1 MATHTSTRVAL
12 VVVVVIIIIII
23 IILYIYIHRAGGLF
37 EGADQVG
44 LAIYLDVWIIHVM
57 TIWQLKLIGAVV
69 CTLYGGIREKCLFNF
84 FEPYLLMW

>member
-23 IILYIYIHRAGGLF
+23 LHIYIHRAGGLF
-37 EGADQVG
+37 EGGDEVG
-44 LAIYLDVWIIHVM
+44 LAIYLDVWIIHVKRM
-57 TIWQLKLIGAVV
+57 CRLKLIGAVV
-69 CTLYGGIREKCLFNF
+69 CICYNGICEKCLFNC

>member
-23 IILYIYIHRAGGLF
+23 ILHIYIHRAGGLF

-57 TIWQLKLIGAVV
+57 TIWQLKLIGAA
-69 CTLYGGIREKCLFNF
+69 L
-84 FEPYLLMW
+84 

>member
-23 IILYIYIHRAGGLF
+23 LHIYIHRAGGLF
-37 EGADQVG
+37 EGGDEVG

-57 TIWQLKLIGAVV
+57 TNLQLNLKRVVVWTLCGAV
-69 CTLYGGIREKCLFNF
+69 
-84 FEPYLLMW
+84 

>member
-12 VVVVVIIIIII
+12 VVVVVIIII
-23 IILYIYIHRAGGLF
+23 LHIYIHRAGGLF
-37 EGADQVG
+37 EGGDQVA

>member
-23 IILYIYIHRAGGLF
+23 LHIYIHRAGGLF

-69 CTLYGGIREKCLFNF
+69 CTLYGGIRGKCLFNF
-84 FEPYLLMW
+84 LEPYLLMW

>member
-12 VVVVVIIIIII
+12 VVVVVIIIIV
-23 IILYIYIHRAGGLF
+23 ILHIYIHRAGGLF
-37 EGADQVG
+37 EGGDLVG

-57 TIWQLKLIGAVV
+57 TIWQLKLMGAVV